1 MNYNLISL
9 KTSNLNKNIIIQI
22 GKLKNTQW
30 SFGLKSQLKW
40 FKNNCKKNDIHNL
53 FYIKSKLIGY
63 TFLRIRSFSTNN
75 HIKKK
80 YVLFDTLIIH
90 KDYRN
95 KKLSDLLMLF
105 NNTIIK
111 QTGLFSFLI
120 CKNDLLGFYKKYN
133 WIKLYKKQFKLK
145 DHLSSANGM
154 IFNTNKKKKYYFYVY
169 K

>member
-1 MNYNLISL
+1 
-9 KTSNLNKNIIIQI
+9 
-22 GKLKNTQW
+22 
-30 SFGLKSQLKW
+30 
-40 FKNNCKKNDIHNL
+40 
-53 FYIKSKLIGY
+53 
-63 TFLRIRSFSTNN
+63 
-75 HIKKK
+75 
-80 YVLFDTLIIH
+80 
-90 KDYRN
+90 
-95 KKLSDLLMLF
+95 MLF

>member
-53 FYIKSKLIGY
+53 FYIKSKLVGY

-75 HIKKK
+75 HIKKNMF
-80 YVLFDTLIIH
+80 YLIH
-90 KDYRN
+90 
-95 KKLSDLLMLF
+95 
-105 NNTIIK
+105 
-111 QTGLFSFLI
+111 
-120 CKNDLLGFYKKYN
+120 
-133 WIKLYKKQFKLK
+133 
-145 DHLSSANGM
+145 
-154 IFNTNKKKKYYFYVY
+154 
-169 K
+169 